1 METLILVVL
10 ACFTSALAQVPGFGG
25 CPDAKP
31 LAHLDLNRYLGKWYE
46 LYKMPNLFEG
56 GQTCVTA
63 NYSVKA
69 NGHIKVYNHGFT
81 NGEAVW
87 AEGDAFLPDTTKP
100 SQLTVKFT
108 ANSPYAPYWVLDT
121 DYDNYSAVFSCE
133 SLGGLAHVEFAW
145 ILTRNNT
152 ISDSLKQKIFK
163 IFEKNGIGTTD
174 IKKTVQDN
182 CGKNV

>member
-87 AEGDAFLPDTTKP
+87 AED
-100 SQLTVKFT
+100 
-108 ANSPYAPYWVLDT
+108 SPYAPYWVLDT

-145 ILTRNNT
+145 ILSRNNT

-163 IFEKNGIGTTD
+163 IFEKNGVGTTD

-182 CGKNV
+182 CGKDV